1 MPPPRTHAAQ
11 KKEHF
16 CIETQKHPPSKRLL
30 ISGRSQMEKKP
41 AGKASPG
48 AGQKRKAD
56 AKEEEEQEGVVKSP
70 FFGGKA
76 KSDSGSQEKAGKRK
90 ATRHDAL
97 SQRCEST
104 QSFEITRALL
114 HSV

>member
-1 MPPPRTHAAQ
+1 
-11 KKEHF
+11 
-16 CIETQKHPPSKRLL
+16 
-30 ISGRSQMEKKP
+30 MEKKP

-56 AKEEEEQEGVVKSP
+56 AKEEEQQEGVVKSP

-90 ATRHDAL
+90 ATRHNSLNDADLPTL
-97 SQRCEST
+97 SKFPQRCL
-104 QSFEITRALL
+104 TRVDLADYLQL
-114 HSV
+114 TFSVSKSVPFGPGVTPGAQL